1 MMISPDSVSL
11 AYEEDIVDGAF
22 IEDTEHIQNP
32 VAPQGGHT
40 AFGNCMCFMQIG
52 SPIANKGAAP
62 FLTPSTDHSMVGQTM
77 RSFESRPGTSTRAK
91 ATADTALTRT
101 GSSSTVVT
109 FDDVAPSELEIYTQ
123 AGLLP
128 PSKGEKVAAHRIRG
142 DENEVR
148 IAALLVAV
156 QRRIGELE
164 TKLNAQHGEILI
176 RIEDII
182 KTSPTTSG
190 GPLPSTV
197 ATELNRINAMT
208 MEGRTAISNLTTT
221 VNSLVDL
228 PNEITRLARTVQNRT
243 RNEPTRPAHAVP
255 YNKCMCTGRNC
266 APF

>member
-1 MMISPDSVSL
+1 MISPDSVSL

-156 QRRIGELE
+156 QRYSAALGSSRPSS
-164 TKLNAQHGEILI
+164 T
-176 RIEDII
+176 
-182 KTSPTTSG
+182 
-190 GPLPSTV
+190 PST
-197 ATELNRINAMT
+197 AKFSYASRILSRPPPRPR
-208 MEGRTAISNLTTT
+208 EVPCPRRWPR
-221 VNSLVDL
+221 SL
-228 PNEITRLARTVQNRT
+228 IASTR
-243 RNEPTRPAHAVP
+243 
-255 YNKCMCTGRNC
+255 
-266 APF
+266 